1 MIESQTPKEYGSGLQ
16 KFPLSGKKDMSMK
29 DFNASQARLEAA
41 SEGDLVLRAQAG
53 QEEAFAALFE
63 AHRRRVYSLC
73 LRMTRNTAE
82 AEDLTQEA
90 FLRVFRKISTFRGD
104 SAFSTWL
111 HRLAVNVVLMHLRR
125 KHGQDVSV
133 DEIDTSR
140 EEPMKQEQGDD
151 DRELKGCI
159 DRIGLQRA
167 IAKLPPGYRKIF
179 ILHDVDGCE
188 HHEIA
193 WMLKCSVGNCKSQ
206 LHKARLKLRKWLR
219 PQALDH
225 GYVPG

>member
-193 WMLKCSVGNCKSQ
+193 RMLKCSVGNCKSQ

-219 PQALDH
+219 PQVLDR
-225 GYVPG
+225 GYLPG

>member
-1 MIESQTPKEYGSGLQ
+1 MIESQTPKECGSGLQ
-16 KFPLSGKKDMSMK
+16 EFPLRGKKDMSMK

-140 EEPMKQEQGDD
+140 EEPMKLEREDD

-167 IAKLPPGYRKIF
+167 IAKLPPG
-179 ILHDVDGCE
+179 
-188 HHEIA
+188 
-193 WMLKCSVGNCKSQ
+193 
-206 LHKARLKLRKWLR
+206 
-219 PQALDH
+219 
-225 GYVPG
+225 